1 MRNRCGLRKF
11 LALGALLVMSI
22 VVCGAGHA
30 QSFPSK
36 PLRVLVPY
44 AAGGGVDIVARAVS
58 QKLQELI
65 GQPVI
70 VDNRPGGNEIIASEI
85 VARAAPDGHTLLFAS
100 STIAINV
107 SLATKLPYD
116 TERDF
121 VPIAKLV
128 DVPFAL
134 FAVPSVPAS
143 SLRELVALAKAQPG
157 KFNYGH
163 LGTASPH
170 FLMMEAFKRQAGI
183 DIAAIPYKGV
193 APVIAGMFGGEIQLT
208 IAGIGTAMPHLKA
221 GKLKLLAVTSD
232 KRIGSL
238 PDYPTAAEAGFSDVA
253 TSVWYG
259 AFTTAATSSEIVT
272 RLNAALRIAL
282 SDPDVS
288 QRLGSLGFETAS
300 TTTDEFGRVF
310 RADIAAWTKIVKAT
324 GAKMAQ

>member
-1 MRNRCGLRKF
+1 MRIERCLVKRMVVSSALVL
-11 LALGALLVMSI
+11 LAALSTVSQ
-22 VVCGAGHA
+22 A
-30 QSFPSK
+30 QTFPNK
-36 PLRVLVPY
+36 PIRVLVPY

-58 QKLQELI
+58 HKLQEI
-65 GQPVI
+65 VGQPVI
-70 VDNRPGGNEIIASEI
+70 VDNRPGGNEIIASE
-85 VARAAPDGHTLLFAS
+85 VAARATPDGHTLLFAS

-121 VPIAKLV
+121 APIAKLV

-134 FAVPSVPAS
+134 FAVPSVPAAT
-143 SLRELVALAKAQPG
+143 LKELAALAKAQPG

-170 FLMMEAFKRQAGI
+170 YLMMEAFKRQAGI

-238 PDYPTAAEAGFSDVA
+238 PDYPTTVEAGFSDVA

-259 AFTTAATSSEIVT
+259 AFTAAATPPEVVM
-272 RLNAALRIAL
+272 RLNAALRRAL
-282 SDPDVS
+282 ADSDVS

-300 TTTDEFGRVF
+300 TSTDEFGRTF
-310 RADIAAWTKIVKAT
+310 RADVLAWTKIVKAT
-324 GAKMAQ
+324 GATTGQ

>member
-1 MRNRCGLRKF
+1 MNSSRFLFVRGL
-11 LALGALLVMSI
+11 LIAAAI
-22 VVCGAGHA
+22 VSGPSQA

-58 QKLQELI
+58 QKLQESI

-121 VPIAKLV
+121 VPVAKLV
-128 DVPFAL
+128 DVPFAM
-134 FAVPSVPAS
+134 FAVPSVPAG
-143 SLRELVALAKAQPG
+143 SLKELAALAKAQPG

-163 LGTASPH
+163 LGTSSPH
-170 FLMMEAFKRQAGI
+170 YLMMEAFKRQAGI

-232 KRIGSL
+232 KRMVAL
-238 PDYPTAAEAGFSDVA
+238 PDYPTAVEAGFSDVA

-259 AFTTAATSSEIVT
+259 AFTAAATPPEIVA
-272 RLNAALRIAL
+272 RLNSALRKAL
-282 SDPDVS
+282 TDPEIN
-288 QRLGSLGFETAS
+288 QRLGGLGFEPAS
-300 TTTDEFGRVF
+300 TTTEEFGRTF
-310 RADIAAWTKIVKAT
+310 RADVAAWTKIVTAT
-324 GAKMAQ
+324 GATMAQ

>member
-1 MRNRCGLRKF
+1 MHIQYRLMKSSSMF
-11 LALGALLVMSI
+11 GALLMLLVSAGMS
-22 VVCGAGHA
+22 HA
-30 QSFPSK
+30 QSFPNK

-70 VDNRPGGNEIIASEI
+70 VDNRPGGNEIIASEL
-85 VARAAPDGHTLLFAS
+85 VARSVPDGHTLLFAS
-100 STIAINV
+100 ITIAINV

-121 VPIAKLV
+121 APVAKLV

-134 FAVPSVPAS
+134 FALPSVPAAT
-143 SLRELVALAKAQPG
+143 LRELAVFAKSQPG
-157 KFNYGH
+157 KLNYGH
-163 LGTASPH
+163 LGTSSPH
-170 FLMMEAFKRQAGI
+170 YLMMEAFKRQAGI

-193 APVIAGMFGGEIQLT
+193 APVIAAMFGGEIQLT

-232 KRIGSL
+232 RRTSAL
-238 PDYPTAAEAGFSDVA
+238 PDSPTALEAGFSDVA
-253 TSVWYG
+253 TNVWYG
-259 AFTTAATSSEIVT
+259 AFVAAATPPESLA
-272 RLNAALRIAL
+272 RLNVELRKALAA
-282 SDPDVS
+282 PEVS
-288 QRLGSLGFETAS
+288 QRLGALGFETAS
-300 TTTDEFGRVF
+300 TTTEEFGRTV

-324 GAKMAQ
+324 GATMAQ

>member
-1 MRNRCGLRKF
+1 MNSSRPL
-11 LALGALLVMSI
+11 LATGWLLAAAAVSSA
-22 VVCGAGHA
+22 CYA

-58 QKLQELI
+58 QKLQESI

-107 SLATKLPYD
+107 SLAAKLPYD

-121 VPIAKLV
+121 VPVAKLV
-128 DVPFAL
+128 DVPFAV
-134 FAVPSVPAS
+134 FAVPTVPAG
-143 SLRELVALAKAQPG
+143 SLKELASLAKAQPG
-157 KFNYGH
+157 KLNYGH
-163 LGTASPH
+163 LGTSSPH

-232 KRIGSL
+232 KRMGAL
-238 PDYPTAAEAGFSDVA
+238 PEYPTAVEAGYSDVA

-259 AFTTAATSSEIVT
+259 AFTAATTSPDAVS
-272 RLNAALRIAL
+272 RLNAELRKALAT
-282 SDPDVS
+282 PEVS
-288 QRLGSLGFETAS
+288 QRLGALGFEPAS
-300 TTTDEFGRVF
+300 TTTDEFGRTF
-310 RADIAAWTKIVKAT
+310 RADVAAWAKIVKST
-324 GAKMAQ
+324 GATMTQ

>member
-1 MRNRCGLRKF
+1 MTRRLAGLG
-11 LALGALLVMSI
+11 GALLLSGLVS
-22 VVCGAGHA
+22 GASFA

-58 QKLQELI
+58 HKLQELI

-70 VDNRPGGNEIIASEI
+70 VDNRSGGNEIIASEI
-85 VARAAPDGHTLLFAS
+85 AARAAPDGHTLLFAS

-121 VPIAKLV
+121 APVAKLV
-128 DVPFAL
+128 DVPFAM
-134 FAVPSVPAS
+134 FAVPVVAAT
-143 SLRELVALAKAQPG
+143 SLRELAALAKAQPG
-157 KFNYGH
+157 KLNYGH
-163 LGTASPH
+163 LGTSSPH
-170 FLMMEAFKRQAGI
+170 YLMMEAFKRQAGV

-238 PDYPTAAEAGFSDVA
+238 PDYPTAVEAGFSDVA

-259 AFTTAATSSEIVT
+259 AFTAAATPSDIVT
-272 RLNAALRIAL
+272 RLNAALRKSL
-282 SDPDVS
+282 SDPDVI
-288 QRLGSLGFETAS
+288 QRLGALGFETAS
-300 TTTDEFGRVF
+300 TTTDEFSRVL

-324 GAKMAQ
+324 GATMAQ